1 MDANL
6 CTKMFIA
13 EFLSVMK
20 IAIDIRRM
28 SIWWNTRKTFKIV
41 SVNNLNYIKN
51 NYETQISK
59 KKAVCQIIGTISSLP
74 ICVEEILEGKN
85 LNVIGVCFWEMELLS
100 SSFIVSFHTL

>member
-6 CTKMFIA
+6 CTKMFVV

-20 IAIDIRRM
+20 IAINIRRM

-51 NYETQISK
+51 SYETQISEK
-59 KKAVCQIIGTISSLP
+59 KQYAKL
-74 ICVEEILEGKN
+74 
-85 LNVIGVCFWEMELLS
+85 
-100 SSFIVSFHTL
+100 

>member
-6 CTKMFIA
+6 CTKMFIV

-20 IAIDIRRM
+20 IAINIRRM

-51 NYETQISK
+51 NYETQISEK
-59 KKAVCQIIGTISSLP
+59 KQYAKL
-74 ICVEEILEGKN
+74 
-85 LNVIGVCFWEMELLS
+85 
-100 SSFIVSFHTL
+100 

>member
-59 KKAVCQIIGTISSLP
+59 KKSSMPDYRYNIITA
-74 ICVEEILEGKN
+74 N
-85 LNVIGVCFWEMELLS
+85 LCRRNPGREKFKCHWCLLLGDGITL
-100 SSFIVSFHTL
+100 FQFHC